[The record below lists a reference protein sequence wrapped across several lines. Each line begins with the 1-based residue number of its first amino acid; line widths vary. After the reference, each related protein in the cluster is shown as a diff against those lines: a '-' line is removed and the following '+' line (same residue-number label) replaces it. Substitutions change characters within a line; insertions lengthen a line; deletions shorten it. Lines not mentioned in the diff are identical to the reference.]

1 MIDPVTIAAVVS
13 TTMLAPFAKE
23 FGDWLFR
30 LFRKKSEAK
39 VTIRTADGRQL
50 TVSGSNLTAEDVRK
64 LVEQLKEAKQP
75 SVAEDDAQNL
85 KN

>member
-13 TTMLAPFAKE
+13 TTLLAPFAKQ

-50 TVSGSNLTAEDVRK
+50 TISASDLTAEDVRN
-64 LVEQLKEAKQP
+64 LVEQLKEVKKP
-75 SVAEDDAQNL
+75 LVAEDDGRT
-85 KN
+85 